1 MAYTDITISGPSDI
15 TFNGSSG
22 ITDITVHGPYDIT
35 WNQFTIETNDYH
47 YGLSDVTLKYPYTP
61 NLNKFQ
67 SSEID
72 YDVINWNNIS
82 KLYMSDEEWN
92 KYYNDTIKSYGPYY
106 QTKYP
111 HQPRRKRTPM
121 STKSLASKRSVCLK
135 QKQKQKQQHVTIEDD
150 DIVSKNDD
158 AYELLL

>member
-22 ITDITVHGPYDIT
+22 ITDITV
-35 WNQFTIETNDYH
+35 
-47 YGLSDVTLKYPYTP
+47 
-61 NLNKFQ
+61 Q